1 MIKRLILLVMSV
13 MTISVMKGNVM
24 PIEKTYVDQYNS
36 VMVQVPATIKYR
48 YSEECS
54 VKLRS
59 HNHDLY
65 KLLIVNDTLFI
76 KPVSQQPEE
85 IHQMQPRDCIVILRH
100 PNKQILNEI
109 LIDKRI
115 LTKSGNPRK

>member
-13 MTISVMKGNVM
+13 MTISMMKGNVM
-24 PIEKTYVDQYNS
+24 PIEKTYVEPYNS
-36 VMVQVPATIKYR
+36 VIVQVPATIKYR

-59 HNHDLY
+59 NNHNRY

-76 KPVSQQPEE
+76 KPVIQQLEE
-85 IHQMQPRDCIVILRH
+85 IHQMQHHDCIVILRH